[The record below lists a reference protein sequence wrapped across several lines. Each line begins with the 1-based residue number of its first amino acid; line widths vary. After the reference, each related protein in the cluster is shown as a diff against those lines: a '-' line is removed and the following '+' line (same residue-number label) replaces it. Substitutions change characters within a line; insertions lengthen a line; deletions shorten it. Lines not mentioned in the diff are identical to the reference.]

1 LKARAATPVWLAAL
15 LLGAC
20 TPRAEQPAPADI
32 QAARQAVLAFDQ
44 QLRREITAR
53 LERNEDPVAVY
64 MSYAD
69 HAPDWGREISNQF
82 ELDFSRTA
90 LGVRNPASAPDAWES
105 EQLAAFNFLMDSG
118 IDPDTFENAE
128 VVQEGEETV
137 FRWIQPVRMQDTCL
151 VCHGETIDPRIK
163 LLLAQEYPLD
173 EALGYAEGQIG
184 GAYSVRRVLRVGD
197 QPAPPW
203 TPIPEPETLPAD
215 QRSPADAPLVTAQ
228 PPL

>member
-1 LKARAATPVWLAAL
+1 MKAGASACAWLVAL
-15 LLGAC
+15 LLTAC
-20 TPRAEQPAPADI
+20 TPEVEQPAPADI
-32 QAARQAVLAFDQ
+32 QAARQAALAFDQ

-64 MSYAD
+64 MFYAD
-69 HAPDWGREISNQF
+69 HAPGWSRENSNRF

-105 EQLAAFNFLMDSG
+105 EQLATFNFLMDSG
-118 IDPDTFENAE
+118 LDPDTFENAE

-137 FRWIQPVRMQDTCL
+137 FRWIQPVRMLDTCL
-151 VCHGETIDPRIK
+151 VCHGETVDPRIK

-173 EALGYAEGQIG
+173 EAFGYSEGQIG
-184 GAYSVRRVLRVGD
+184 GAYTVRKVLRVGD

-203 TPIPEPETLPAD
+203 AAIPEPEVPLAD
-215 QRSPADAPLVTAQ
+215 QRNPADAPLVTTR